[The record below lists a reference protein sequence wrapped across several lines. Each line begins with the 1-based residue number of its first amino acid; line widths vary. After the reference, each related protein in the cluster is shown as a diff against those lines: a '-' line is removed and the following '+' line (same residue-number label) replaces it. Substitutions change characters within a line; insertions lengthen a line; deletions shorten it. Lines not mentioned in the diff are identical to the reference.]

1 MYFILTYICKTQ
13 SENIMQATEQEQF
26 ETLNSILSEAKEK
39 ANYIDDGRLV
49 LELRLKTNN
58 QTDTEIFIRKGFNI
72 WGYRCFGNNLLTFFN
87 RWGDNHGQILT
98 REGLLNKLIIMLK

>member
-1 MYFILTYICKTQ
+1 MKATEIEQFNILDSILT
-13 SENIMQATEQEQF
+13 
-26 ETLNSILSEAKEK
+26 EAKEK

-49 LELRLKTNN
+49 LEMRLKTNN

-72 WGYRCFGNNLLTFFN
+72 WGYRCYGNNLLTFFN
-87 RWGDNHGQILT
+87 RWGGNETHILT